1 MEELQ
6 WLAVD
11 RYVETA
17 HSSVTSRLKSAWLTT
32 VPVKRHTLGEA
43 LLKLS
48 RL

>member
-32 VPVKRHTLGEA
+32 LPMKKSYFGRGTI
-43 LLKLS
+43 KS
-48 RL
+48 I